1 MSYDASA
8 LTARDPTDPG
18 WALAWA
24 RFYLRDTADPFEYR
38 DAELLAALDAV
49 AFEREDVRYYRPHFA
64 AAHVILT
71 DPNRAL
77 SESLMSAM
85 VTHRGPIA
93 ISNALRSEGA
103 WVDDLIQT
111 ITGERPGSRRRL
123 VPGF

>member
-1 MSYDASA
+1 M
-8 LTARDPTDPG
+8 RDN
-18 WALAWA
+18 AE
-24 RFYLRDTADPFEYR
+24 PFEYR
-38 DAELLAALDAV
+38 DEELLAALDALYFQVDGV
-49 AFEREDVRYYRPHFA
+49 AYFRPHFA
-64 AAHVILT
+64 AAHVIMT

-103 WVDDLIQT
+103 WIDDLIQT

>member
-1 MSYDASA
+1 MSYDPSA
-8 LTARDPTDPG
+8 LSVRDPTSSA
-18 WALAWA
+18 WALAWT
-24 RFYLRDTADPFEYR
+24 RLYLRDNAEPFEYR
-38 DAELLAALDAV
+38 DEELLAALDALYFQVDGV
-49 AFEREDVRYYRPHFA
+49 AYFRPHFA
-64 AAHVILT
+64 AAHVIMT

-103 WVDDLIQT
+103 WIDDLIQT